1 MRAANSSLCQQVASR
16 HSLCGTGSFQI
27 HLILSNHPSCASRGW
42 VGHLLLQKA
51 ATHQIMAPLR
61 RCESP
66 RENPLILPVHKLH
79 AVHPQVIVM
88 FATTILYLNRHSNYK
103 PRRPLPR
110 LARLPLRFPWLDE
123 FRVRNALALYQYTNR
138 QKPKMNGPSRSKEN
152 ADRAKVFKIF
162 LRKNLSLKAP
172 SDFGNPLPPS
182 HEHHRPSPPLQN
194 LESRYLPH
202 LGYQSLDSH
211 RGTRCLPLVQVP
223 LQLGHAWFHDDYMD
237 LGSVVQGGESAGK
250 SFSTSVVTLW
260 SLRLT
265 RTTRMIS

>member
-103 PRRPLPR
+103 LQHHLPR

-123 FRVRNALALYQYTNR
+123 FRVRNALALYQYMNR
-138 QKPKMNGPSRSKEN
+138 RKPKINDPSRSKEN
-152 ADRAKVFKIF
+152 VDRVKVFKIF
-162 LRKNLSLKAP
+162 LRKNLSPKAP
-172 SDFGNPLPPS
+172 SDFSNPLPPS
-182 HEHHRPSPPLQN
+182 HEHRLPSPPLQTP
-194 LESRYLPH
+194 ESRHLRR
-202 LGYQSLDSH
+202 LGYRS
-211 RGTRCLPLVQVP
+211 
-223 LQLGHAWFHDDYMD
+223 
-237 LGSVVQGGESAGK
+237 LGS
-250 SFSTSVVTLW
+250 
-260 SLRLT
+260 R
-265 RTTRMIS
+265 